1 MKICLGGFHC
11 SVSKLGLGEMN
22 NAIAYSGSLLI
33 SARFIETTNFVLMS
47 FPEETSLQKF
57 HFDDFTENISLSL
70 CRLKNAIKKN
80 TRTEICNMF
89 ILENNKMNH
98 FFPNNFCCCY
108 IITCTDFVSGA
119 NREKGFSTMREGPLF
134 VF

>member
-1 MKICLGGFHC
+1 M
-11 SVSKLGLGEMN
+11 
-22 NAIAYSGSLLI
+22 
-33 SARFIETTNFVLMS
+33 
-47 FPEETSLQKF
+47 
-57 HFDDFTENISLSL
+57 
-70 CRLKNAIKKN
+70 KNAIEKN
-80 TRTEICNMF
+80 TRTEICNTF

-119 NREKGFSTMREGPLF
+119 NQEKGFSTMREGPLF

>member
-22 NAIAYSGSLLI
+22 NTIAYSSTLLI
-33 SARFIETTNFVLMS
+33 LAGFIETTNFVLMS

-57 HFDDFTENISLSL
+57 HFNDFTETISLSL

-80 TRTEICNMF
+80 PPVLKYVIC
-89 ILENNKMNH
+89 L
-98 FFPNNFCCCY
+98 Y
-108 IITCTDFVSGA
+108 
-119 NREKGFSTMREGPLF
+119 
-134 VF
+134 

>member
-47 FPEETSLQKF
+47 FPEETSLRKF
-57 HFDDFTENISLSL
+57 HFDDFTETISLSL
-70 CRLKNAIKKN
+70 CQLNNAI
-80 TRTEICNMF
+80 
-89 ILENNKMNH
+89 
-98 FFPNNFCCCY
+98 
-108 IITCTDFVSGA
+108 
-119 NREKGFSTMREGPLF
+119 
-134 VF
+134 